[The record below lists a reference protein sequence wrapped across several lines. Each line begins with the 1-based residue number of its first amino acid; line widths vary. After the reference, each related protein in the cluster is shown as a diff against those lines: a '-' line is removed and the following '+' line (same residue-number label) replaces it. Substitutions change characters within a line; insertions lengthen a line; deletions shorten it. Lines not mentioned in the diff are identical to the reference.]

1 MYLEKFFNVH
11 FYEQMFFV
19 AKGDK
24 GQFFFEK
31 R

>member
-1 MYLEKFFNVH
+1 MYYLEKIFNVY

-24 GQFFFEK
+24 GQFFF
-31 R
+31 